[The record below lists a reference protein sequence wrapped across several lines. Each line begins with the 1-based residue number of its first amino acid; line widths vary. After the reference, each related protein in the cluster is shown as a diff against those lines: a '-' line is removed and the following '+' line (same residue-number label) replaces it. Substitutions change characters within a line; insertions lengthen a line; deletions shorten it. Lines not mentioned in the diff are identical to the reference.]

1 MEYQSDQ
8 ALEELR
14 AFVAVVDAQGFR
26 AAAQVTRGRKATLSR
41 RVQDLEARLG
51 VPLLVRTTRSM
62 RLTEEGRAYFEHAS
76 RALAAARDA
85 EAVVLSAKADPR
97 GVLRVTTSPS
107 LASLFLDTV
116 VVRYL
121 ARHPHVRVNLHAVE
135 RRIDIVR
142 EGFDLAIWGGALE
155 DSSFVARRLGVA
167 SGGYFASPRY
177 LAQRSEPKSPDDLA
191 SHDLVTIPKGNGAN
205 EWVFVT
211 GGKQK
216 AVSIRP
222 RLVVNDVELAARAA
236 VAGFGIAPAPLWV
249 AEPYLAKKKLVAVL
263 RTWTPPGLEVHAV
276 FPPGGALVPK
286 TRAFVDML
294 QARFDRDRP
303 GSRRLVGTPSK

>member
-14 AFVAVVDAQGFR
+14 AFVAVVDAHGFR
-26 AAAQVTRGRKATLSR
+26 AAARETRGRKATLSR
-41 RVQDLEARLG
+41 RVQDLEKRLG

-62 RLTEEGRAYFEHAS
+62 RLTEEGSAYFEHAS

-97 GVLRVTTSPS
+97 GVLRVTTAPS
-107 LASLFLDTV
+107 LASLIVEQV

-121 ARHPHVRVNLHAVE
+121 AKYPHVRVVLHTAE
-135 RRIDIVR
+135 RRIDIAR
-142 EGFDLAIWGGALE
+142 EAFDLAVWGGALD
-155 DSSFVARRLGVA
+155 DSSFVARKLGVA
-167 SGGYFASPRY
+167 SGGFYASPRY
-177 LAQRSEPKSPDDLA
+177 LARRPEPESLDDLA
-191 SHDLVTIPKGNGAN
+191 THDLVTISKGQGAS
-205 EWVFVT
+205 EWTFWM

-216 AVSIRP
+216 RIAIRP

-236 VAGFGIAPAPLWV
+236 VAGLGIAPAPVSL

-263 RTWTPPGLEVHAV
+263 CKWTLPGVEVNAV
-276 FPPGGALVPK
+276 FPAGGALVPK
-286 TRAFVDML
+286 TRAFVEML
-294 QARFDRDRP
+294 QTCFKRA
-303 GSRRLVGTPSK
+303 